1 MAILIHTPREGQ
13 SRRGI
18 LSFRGHGGIL
28 PGMSG
33 KSIRT
38 ACVGL
43 GRWAG
48 VLAEGIQKTP
58 GLEIA
63 ACHTRTS
70 ERKEAFAR
78 KYGCR
83 PYPDYEAILE
93 DPQVDAVVLTTPH
106 SAHVDQV
113 CAAARAGKHVFVEKP
128 IAVTLGDARACV
140 RACEEAGV
148 VLMVGHCW
156 RWVASVQKAKALVDA
171 GELGQVTQAAGHFGN
186 ARAQNYGREV
196 WRDDPGESPL
206 GPFTGPGFHLLDI
219 LKYLLGPVEEVFATL
234 ERKMSSGRIPDTAS
248 GALRFASG
256 MTAQVSSSFVTQR
269 CYQLSLYGTEG
280 ESLRERRP
288 GGRNAGLART
298 RHPQAG
304 RRGAGNR
311 SPREDRH
318 DRPPHGFFRGERT
331 RWRAP
336 FHRWPG
342 GSRPR
347 RAALSDARLIQG
359 GGMGARGIAL
369 TGFRRRE
376 APSSASR
383 NHLPHTTAH
392 APRTEHAPPM
402 MTCVLTSSC
411 FLKKSQEKRMT
422 IRIESRLMGTT

>member
-1 MAILIHTPREGQ
+1 
-13 SRRGI
+13 
-18 LSFRGHGGIL
+18 
-28 PGMSG
+28 MSG

-78 KYGCR
+78 KYECR
-83 PYPDYEAILE
+83 PYSDYEAILE
-93 DPQVDAVVLTTPH
+93 DPHIDAVVLTTPH

-156 RWVASVQKAKALVDA
+156 HWVASVQKAKALVDA
-171 GELGQVTQAAGHFGN
+171 GELGQVTQATGHFGN

-219 LKYLLGPVEEVFATL
+219 LKYLLGPVEEVFTVL

-269 CYQLSLYGTEG
+269 CYQLSLFGTRAN
-280 ESLRERRP
+280 LYVNADP
-288 GGRNAGLART
+288 GGGTPASPELVLHR
-298 RHPQAG
+298 QD
-304 RRGAGNR
+304 GAAPEIVH
-311 SPREDRH
+311 PREDRH

-347 RAALSDARLIQG
+347 RAALGYARLIQG

-369 TGFRRRE
+369 TGFRRRG

>member
-1 MAILIHTPREGQ
+1 M
-13 SRRGI
+13 
-18 LSFRGHGGIL
+18 

-33 KSIRT
+33 ENIRT

-48 VLAEGIQKTP
+48 VLAEGVQKTP

-70 ERKEAFAR
+70 ERKEAFAQ

-93 DPQVDAVVLTTPH
+93 DPQVDAVILTTPH

-128 IAVTLGDARACV
+128 MALTPVDARACV

-186 ARAQNYGREV
+186 ARAQNYGREI
-196 WRDDPGESPL
+196 WRDDPAESPL

-219 LKYLLGPVEEVFATL
+219 LKYLLGPVEEVFAVL

-256 MTAQVSSSFVTQR
+256 PIAQVSSSFVTQR
-269 CYQLSLYGTEG
+269 CYQLSLYGTEAN
-280 ESLRERRP
+280 LYVNADP
-288 GGRNAGLART
+288 GGGTPAAPDLVIHRQDDAAPEIVPVGKTDMIARHMASFAKSVIGDAPPFT
-298 RHPQAG
+298 DG
-304 RRGAGNR
+304 REG
-311 SPREDRH
+311 
-318 DRPPHGFFRGERT
+318 
-331 RWRAP
+331 
-336 FHRWPG
+336 
-342 GSRPR
+342 
-347 RAALSDARLIQG
+347 AALVALLSAMLDSSKAGGWAR
-359 GGMGARGIAL
+359 
-369 TGFRRRE
+369 
-376 APSSASR
+376 
-383 NHLPHTTAH
+383 
-392 APRTEHAPPM
+392 
-402 MTCVLTSSC
+402 V
-411 FLKKSQEKRMT
+411 
-422 IRIESRLMGTT
+422 ESP

>member
-1 MAILIHTPREGQ
+1 
-13 SRRGI
+13 
-18 LSFRGHGGIL
+18 
-28 PGMSG
+28 MSG
-33 KSIRT
+33 ENIHA

-70 ERKEAFAR
+70 ERKEAFAQ

-93 DPQVDAVVLTTPH
+93 DPQVDAVILTTPH

-128 IAVTLGDARACV
+128 MALTPVDARACV

-171 GELGQVTQAAGHFGN
+171 GELGQITQAAGHFGN
-186 ARAQNYGREV
+186 ARAQNYGREI

-219 LKYLLGPVEEVFATL
+219 LKYLLGPVEEVSAVL

-256 MTAQVSSSFVTQR
+256 PIAQVSSSFVTQR
-269 CYQLSLYGTEG
+269 CYQLSLYGTEAN
-280 ESLRERRP
+280 LYVNADP
-288 GGRNAGLART
+288 GGGTPAAPDLVIHRQDDAAPEIV
-298 RHPQAG
+298 HC
-304 RRGAGNR
+304 
-311 SPREDRH
+311 REDRH
-318 DRPPHGFFRGERT
+318 DRPPHGLFRKERN
-331 RWRAP
+331 RRCAS
-336 FHRWPG
+336 FHRRPG

-369 TGFRRRE
+369 TGFARS
-376 APSSASR
+376 ASTASR

-402 MTCVLTSSC
+402 MTCALMRSC